1 MKSEYT
7 LIETLAD
14 EKWDKF
20 VENSKNGTIFSN
32 SVYLK
37 ASGANYKLF
46 YCYKKKELRAAVSV
60 IEDAKSESLILDDLI
75 IYNGIMYNKPTNK
88 QNHAQQFSE
97 QFKIQEF
104 IANELTKLYKNIE
117 LSLHPSIVDI
127 RAILWVNYGAQLP
140 TYQPDVR
147 YTSYIDIS
155 DFKTSKKLEDISIYN
170 KASTSRRQQIRYA
183 IKKEYK
189 TKIISDVSLLLEF
202 YKKTMDRQDIDVE
215 NEQLQKMENLVSSLL
230 EQNMAK
236 IYASYDEQDELGS
249 IALFGW
255 DNKRAYYIFGAN
267 DPAKRDG
274 HNGTNVLWEAFYDLS
289 QMGIDEVDLEGI
301 NSPHRGWFKL
311 SFGGEILPYYEMS
324 YQGETSGK

>member
-1 MKSEYT
+1 METDYT
-7 LIETLAD
+7 LVETIAD
-14 EKWDKF
+14 KKWDKF
-20 VENSKNGTIFSN
+20 VEDSSNGTIFSN

-37 ASGANYKLF
+37 DSGVNYKLF
-46 YCYKKKELRAAVSV
+46 YCYKKEELRAAISV
-60 IEDAKSESLILDDLI
+60 IEDKNSESLILDDLV

-97 QFKIQEF
+97 QFKIQDF

-117 LSLHPSIVDI
+117 ISLHPSIVDI
-127 RAILWVNYGAQLP
+127 RAILWVNYGTKLP
-140 TYQPDVR
+140 TYQPDIR

-155 DFKTSKKLEDISIYN
+155 DFRTSKKLEDISIYN

-189 TKIISDVSLLLEF
+189 TKIISDVSLLIEF

-215 NEQLQKMENLVSSLL
+215 NEKLQKMEKLVSNLL
-230 EQNMAK
+230 ERNIAK
-236 IYASYDEQDELGS
+236 IYASYDEQNELGS

-274 HNGTNVLWEAFYDLS
+274 HSGTNVLWEAFYDLS
-289 QMGIDEVDLEGI
+289 KMGVGEVDLEGI

-311 SFGGEILPYYEMS
+311 SFGGDILPYYEINYRS
-324 YQGETSGK
+324 